1 MMRWMDDKNKY
12 RCLSE
17 CVLKK
22 IYVSLYNRKY
32 IRKNKS
38 KLSMLMQVDASW
50 NSGFAVYESSPTEI
64 VRRGVPLLSY
74 CEALRSA

>member
-50 NSGFAVYESSPTEI
+50 NSGFADV
-64 VRRGVPLLSY
+64 
-74 CEALRSA
+74 